1 VVIPIA
7 LRLWM
12 IILVSLGFTFFMIN
26 QMSLRHS
33 SLLLYWLEI
42 NSNLI
47 SRKLEVVMGQNLK
60 MLELMIIA
68 MTRVSN
74 MSFLSNI
81 HRNKMILLRR
91 RIGP

>member
-81 HRNKMILLRR
+81 HRNKMILLRG